1 MVADK
6 VLVGNQHFPVPSADL
21 PRHKRVGRVDR
32 AVIMGD
38 LDLGR
43 RHFDRIFEQLEEAIR
58 RERCRLSE
66 SEGSPDHIILT
77 TQRTLPYG
85 DIA

>member
-1 MVADK
+1 
-6 VLVGNQHFPVPSADL
+6 
-21 PRHKRVGRVDR
+21 
-32 AVIMGD
+32 MGD

-58 RERCRLSE
+58 RERCRLFNSE
-66 SEGSPDHIILT
+66 SSPDHIILT

>member
-1 MVADK
+1 
-6 VLVGNQHFPVPSADL
+6 
-21 PRHKRVGRVDR
+21 
-32 AVIMGD
+32 MGD

-58 RERCRLSE
+58 RERCRLFE
-66 SEGSPDHIILT
+66 SECSPDHLILT
-77 TQRTLPYG
+77 TQRTPPYG